1 MGSLAVF
8 ICLFAVSA
16 CLSCEPCEKDICEIG
31 PHNVKP
37 TCYKVSKTVHITDPR
52 LCVKGESEK
61 QKFALV
67 LKLRF
72 WYTEGDFD

>member
-1 MGSLAVF
+1 MLNLPA
-8 ICLFAVSA
+8 IRL
-16 CLSCEPCEKDICEIG
+16 
-31 PHNVKP
+31 VKQ
-37 TCYKVSKTVHITDPR
+37 CILQIQGYVYM
-52 LCVKGESEK
+52 GESKK